1 LKLIKNIFTWKKGVN
16 LLIGTE
22 NSLMLLDRSGQGK
35 VYPLINRRRFQQMD
49 VIESINVLVTIS
61 GKKNKIRVYFLSWLK
76 NKIVKTETNTEKKQ
90 GFVNVGELE
99 GCVHFKIV
107 QFDKIKFLVVGLK
120 DSIEVYAWAQKPYC
134 KFMAFKSFPN
144 LQYKPLLVDLA
155 IEEETRMKVLYGS
168 NVGFH
173 AIDLDSGNVFD
184 IYLPRVSPTDCH
196 IQPHTIVVLP
206 NSRGMHLLLCYNNEG
221 VYVDTYGKLIKN
233 IVLQWGEPPSS
244 VAYISNGQIM
254 GWGNKAIEIRNVES
268 GQLDGVFMHKR
279 VQKLKFLCERND
291 KVFFSSVRSGASCQI
306 YFMTLNKMSNW

>member
-1 LKLIKNIFTWKKGVN
+1 
-16 LLIGTE
+16 
-22 NSLMLLDRSGQGK
+22 
-35 VYPLINRRRFQQMD
+35 MD
-49 VIESINVLVTIS
+49 VLESINILVTIS
-61 GKKNKIRVYFLSWLK
+61 GKKNKIRVFYLSWLK
-76 NKIVKTETNTEKKQ
+76 NKIVKTEVSDKKP

-144 LQYKPLLVDLA
+144 LQHKPLLVDLA

-168 NVGFH
+168 NIGFH

-184 IYLPRVSPTDCH
+184 IYVPRVSPADMF

-206 NSRGMHLLLCYNNEG
+206 NSNGMHLLLCYNNEG
-221 VYVDTYGKLIKN
+221 VYVDTYGKMIKN
-233 IVLQWGEPPSS
+233 IVLQWGELPSS

-254 GWGNKAIEIRNVES
+254 GWGNKAIEIRNVET

-279 VQKLKFLCERND
+279 IQKLKFLCERND

-306 YFMTLNKMSNW
+306 YFMTLNKLSNW

>member
-1 LKLIKNIFTWKKGVN
+1 MN

-49 VIESINVLVTIS
+49 VLESINILVTIS
-61 GKKNKIRVYFLSWLK
+61 GKKNKIRVYYLSWLK
-76 NKIVKTETNTEKKQ
+76 NKIVKSSSSGDNGTSEKKQ
-90 GFVNVGELE
+90 PGFVNVGELE

-144 LQYKPLLVDLA
+144 LQHKPLLVDLA

-168 NVGFH
+168 AVGFH
-173 AIDLDSGNVFD
+173 AIDLDSGNVCD
-184 IYLPRVSPTDCH
+184 IYIPRTTPADLFIT
-196 IQPHTIVVLP
+196 PHTIVVLP
-206 NSRGMHLLLCYNNEG
+206 KSNGMHLLLCYNNEG
-221 VYVDTYGKLIKN
+221 VYVDTSGKLIKN
-233 IVLQWGEPPSS
+233 IVLQWGELPSS

-254 GWGNKAIEIRNVES
+254 GWGNKVNEILFNLIQS
-268 GQLDGVFMHKR
+268 FNQIMNR
-279 VQKLKFLCERND
+279 VKFNSLLENL
-291 KVFFSSVRSGASCQI
+291 F
-306 YFMTLNKMSNW
+306 

>member
-1 LKLIKNIFTWKKGVN
+1 M
-16 LLIGTE
+16 LIGTE

-35 VYPLINRRRFQQMD
+35 VYPLINRRRFQQIE
-49 VIESINVLVTIS
+49 VLESINILVTIS
-61 GKKNKIRVYFLSWLK
+61 GKKNKIRVYYLSWLK
-76 NKIVKTETNTEKKQ
+76 NKVVKTGTVEKKP

-99 GCVHFKIV
+99 GCIHFKIV
-107 QFDKIKFLVVGLK
+107 QFDKIKFLVVGLR

-144 LQYKPLLVDLA
+144 LLHKPLLVDLA

-168 NVGFH
+168 NSGFH
-173 AIDLDSGNVFD
+173 AIDLDSGNVVD
-184 IYLPRVSPTDCH
+184 IYMPRVSPTDMG

-221 VYVDTYGKLIKN
+221 VYVDTSGKMIKN
-233 IVLQWGEPPSS
+233 IVLQWGELPSS

-254 GWGNKAIEIRNVES
+254 GWGNKAIEIRNVET

-291 KVFFSSVRSGASCQI
+291 KVFFSSAKGGSSCQI
-306 YFMTLNKMSNW
+306 YFMTLNKPGMANW

>member
-1 LKLIKNIFTWKKGVN
+1 
-16 LLIGTE
+16 
-22 NSLMLLDRSGQGK
+22 MLLDRSGQGK
-35 VYPLINRRRFQQMD
+35 VYPLINRRRFQQLD
-49 VIESINVLVTIS
+49 VIESINILVTIS
-61 GKKNKIRVYFLSWLK
+61 GKKNKIRVYYLSWLK
-76 NKIVKTETNTEKKQ
+76 NKIVKTNTSEKKP
-90 GFVNVGELE
+90 GYVNVGELE

-144 LQYKPLLVDLA
+144 LQHKPLLVDLS

-168 NVGFH
+168 NIGFH

-184 IYLPRVSPTDCH
+184 IYIPRVSPTDMF

-221 VYVDTYGKLIKN
+221 VYVDTNGKMIKN
-233 IVLQWGEPPSS
+233 IVLQWGELPSS
-244 VAYISNGQIM
+244 VTCCSNGQLM
-254 GWGNKAIEIRNVES
+254 GWGSKAIEIRNVET

-291 KVFFSSVRSGASCQI
+291 K
-306 YFMTLNKMSNW
+306 